1 MATDARDSLSLA
13 GAKAHCVFVGRLP
26 RRSPLD
32 ALAQLFV
39 AAGVPPLRL
48 IPSRETYLFVEL
60 QSADAVAAACRQLN
74 GAALGGSA
82 LVVQP
87 AASLTKLFIGG
98 IHRRVDAA
106 TIHEAISAVEPV
118 RLVAG
123 GPSHRAAA
131 APTPLVAP
139 DARASEQQPAGC
151 RRPGACARAR
161 ARSLPA
167 DGRRGA
173 GSRRASLPTPT
184 PPPPTPTHP
193 SHPPPLCH
201 TPPPC
206 RASSQWSCLKRPP
219 ARRTCTTAGGA
230 A

>member
-1 MATDARDSLSLA
+1 MCDSLSLLA

-123 GPSHRAAA
+123 ARGRAPRRGGADAARGARRARVGAAA
-131 APTPLVAP
+131 CRMSAARRVRPRPLPACRRQAWRGVQ
-139 DARASEQQPAGC
+139 ASEP
-151 RRPGACARAR
+151 PN
-161 ARSLPA
+161 P
-167 DGRRGA
+167 
-173 GSRRASLPTPT
+173 
-184 PPPPTPTHP
+184 PPPPTHPPTLRTPHP
-193 SHPPPLCH
+193 SVTHRH
-201 TPPPC
+201 
-206 RASSQWSCLKRPP
+206 RAGPRH
-219 ARRTCTTAGGA
+219 RGA
-230 A
+230 V